1 MNVKQA
7 IMIGLVGALTTTVM
21 PPALDAQTCSG
32 NGDVVGVYAF
42 LGSRSLVTTGSDSSG
57 TGSTGNSGGTTAP
70 SNTPLGTLLSDI
82 NGMAIFGT
90 VGRITADGAGNLF
103 ATPGPNTSA
112 ATQVGTYSVNGDCT
126 ISVTLT
132 DAFQGMTGTNG
143 TGNTGGARGN
153 GTTTSTV
160 PPMSA
165 NLEGVVLNRGNE
177 IDLVQVV
184 TSPSS
189 SSTATP
195 VGANI
200 TMRKMFQATGC
211 TNATLNGGFGM
222 ASQAALSSAVVNGGT
237 GTGNTGTGNSG
248 GTGNTGGTATGGTT
262 SGSQTSFPLVGRF
275 FANGDGTLVS
285 IGASSTL
292 PGRQLIG
299 NYIVNSDCT
308 GTAQLITNSG
318 VTRNIGFAIVQS
330 PAGACTNSAGA
341 PQLLF
346 GFTDQGINGFGTA
359 SQ

>member
-1 MNVKQA
+1 L
-7 IMIGLVGALTTTVM
+7 GLL
-21 PPALDAQTCSG
+21 L
-32 NGDVVGVYAF
+32 GDVN
-42 LGSRSLVTTGSDSSG
+42 G
-57 TGSTGNSGGTTAP
+57 T
-70 SNTPLGTLLSDI
+70 
-82 NGMAIFGT
+82 AIFGT

-132 DAFQGMTGTNG
+132 DAFQGMAGTNG
-143 TGNTGGARGN
+143 TGNTTGGSGGNTGGTGNTGGITGN

-160 PPMSA
+160 TPLSA

-184 TSPSS
+184 QSSSS

-200 TMRKMFQATGC
+200 TLRKMFQATGC

-222 ASQAALSSAVVNGGT
+222 ASQAALSSSVVNGGT

-248 GTGNTGGTATGGTT
+248 GTGNTGGTDTGGTT
-262 SGSQTSFPLVGRF
+262 SASQTSFPLVGRF
-275 FANGDGTLVS
+275 FANGDGNLVT

-292 PGRQLIG
+292 PGRQLVG
-299 NYIVNSDCT
+299 NYTVHSDCT

-318 VTRNIGFAIVQS
+318 VTRNISFAIVQS